1 MLDCD
6 SSLFMN
12 KDEPSQCKVSGII
25 SLSSNMFDF
34 SHICHQF
41 PWLGL
46 FLADGDKLD
55 PWFNSAFNYL
65 AHWKRNI
72 LHSTTFIWGITYSRK
87 REKTVWEFCSKN
99 SDFGE
104 RRRNEKQ
111 TKGQPSSC
119 LGSCRSQRFSRRK
132 ESGYFRVYMALI
144 PSSSPVTYHLYELY
158 LAMLGRGQQKKHL
171 YSSPLVSACG
181 MSLQSPRVRLPP
193 RNNDIN
199 MPPLCHTRWQYEP

>member
-1 MLDCD
+1 MFDCD

-41 PWLGL
+41 LWLGL

-99 SDFGE
+99 SDFCWE
-104 RRRNEKQ
+104 EEEWKTDYRPTFKLLRLLQ
-111 TKGQPSSC
+111 
-119 LGSCRSQRFSRRK
+119 
-132 ESGYFRVYMALI
+132 
-144 PSSSPVTYHLYELY
+144 VTVVL
-158 LAMLGRGQQKKHL
+158 QKKRIRL
-171 YSSPLVSACG
+171 
-181 MSLQSPRVRLPP
+181 LQSLHGP
-193 RNNDIN
+193 NAI
-199 MPPLCHTRWQYEP
+199 